1 MRTHARTFFVTAAV
15 LVLSLLM
22 LPGGSAKLK
31 RDSRVS
37 ATDAHSARA
46 RASAFAPAF
55 DDGPVADLSVTKSAS
70 PDTATPDTDLT
81 YTIQVTN
88 IGPDSADNATLADH
102 IPAGT
107 TFVSLNAPSGWTC
120 TTPNAGDTGTV
131 NCTDASLAVND
142 EQTFTLVVHVDAQVA
157 PGTFINNTATVG
169 SDTLDPNDENNSASV
184 SNIVGVSGADMG
196 VTQTA
201 GSDTVVAGRDI
212 VYRIHVTNGG
222 PAAAVK
228 ASLSDVLPGSLT
240 FASLNAPSGWTCT
253 TPNVGDG
260 GTVNCTDASFVAG
273 GVADFT
279 LVVNVPANTPDGTSF
294 ENPTNVGTDTPDPND
309 ENNSAITIV
318 TVASCINAVSVATNA
333 DAGTGSLRQAVLDVC
348 PGGTIVFDMSQV
360 TSPITL
366 TSGELLI
373 DKDLTIQGPGANILT
388 VMRSASASDF
398 RVFELNGAG
407 AGPTVNI
414 SGLTVSGGKATGNA
428 PAGHGGA
435 ILQVNGTLT
444 IRDSLIS
451 GNAADADGGGVFGGG
466 TLNVRR
472 STIGGNNAGRHGGGI
487 EAQGNTTVVNS
498 TVVNNSAQQ
507 EGGGI
512 GTSDAAADINVNVE
526 SSTISGNTAANGGG
540 FYLKA
545 TPNKYN
551 FKSTILSGNTAS
563 VNGNDAENSGT
574 LTSQGYNVIGFI
586 QSNPGAALTVQPTDQ
601 TGAASGLA
609 LDGSNRPLLANNGGT
624 TPTVL
629 PLPASPAIDKA
640 RSFTLT
646 TDQRGFTRPVDLPD
660 SAYPNASGGDA
671 SDAGAVEVNYSF
683 NASAGTPQS
692 AAVNTDFAS
701 QLQVTL
707 TESGR
712 AVSGVTVT
720 FNAPASGASA
730 TFPSG
735 NSAVTDAGGRASVP
749 VKANM
754 VAGVYNVTATAGPLN
769 VSFSLT
775 NTPGAPASVVAFSGD
790 GQSAVPGT
798 TFASPLRAKV
808 LDAFGNAVSGVG
820 VIFNA
825 PASGASGTFTG
836 GVKSAS
842 ENTDSSGIAD
852 APAFTANTTSGTYNV
867 TASVAGVATPA
878 SFSLTNLPPGTI
890 QFASATFRQ
899 DENGGT
905 AVITVTR
912 AGGSAGA
919 TSVSF
924 STSNGTAVGGASCS
938 AGVDFINNSGTLSW
952 ADGDSSDKTF
962 AVTICDDSLNETDE
976 TIGLSL
982 SGATGLAA
990 LGSQTNATLTVRD
1003 NDPSGGVIE
1012 FSTAVFAVAERG
1024 GQRDIT
1030 VVRTGDTTRA
1040 ATVEYTTDD
1049 GSIPSVVV
1057 PCSATTGAALQRC
1070 DYTHTAGTLR
1080 FAAGETQ
1087 KTFSVPV
1094 NDDSYVEGPETTRL
1108 VLSNPGGGAALGA
1121 QSAATL
1127 QIDDDVTESTG
1138 NPIDDDGNFVRQHY
1152 HDFLNREPDAPGLG
1166 FWTNNITSCGAN
1178 AQCREVKRI
1187 DTSAAFFLSI
1197 EFQQTGYFVYLTRKS
1212 AFGNLSGA
1220 PVPVRLREFLRDT
1233 QEIGRGVVVGQ
1244 GAWQQQLAANRQ
1256 AFLLSFVGGNEFRA
1270 LYPDQ
1275 TSADAFVNSLDANA
1289 GGVLSS
1295 GEKATLVNELSPN
1308 PSDAALRADVLMKVA
1323 QHLSLVQGEFN
1334 RAFVLMQYFGY
1345 LRRDPDAAPDTD
1357 FTGYNFWLSKLDSFG
1372 GDYRRA
1378 EMVKAFINSAEY
1390 RQRFGRQ

>member
-1 MRTHARTFFVTAAV
+1 
-15 LVLSLLM
+15 
-22 LPGGSAKLK
+22 
-31 RDSRVS
+31 
-37 ATDAHSARA
+37 
-46 RASAFAPAF
+46 
-55 DDGPVADLSVTKSAS
+55 VANV
-70 PDTATPDTDLT
+70 
-81 YTIQVTN
+81 
-88 IGPDSADNATLADH
+88 GDN
-102 IPAGT
+102 
-107 TFVSLNAPSGWTC
+107 
-120 TTPNAGDTGTV
+120 GTV
-131 NCTDASLAVND
+131 NCT
-142 EQTFTLVVHVDAQVA
+142 
-157 PGTFINNTATVG
+157 
-169 SDTLDPNDENNSASV
+169 
-184 SNIVGVSGADMG
+184 
-196 VTQTA
+196 
-201 GSDTVVAGRDI
+201 
-212 VYRIHVTNGG
+212 
-222 PAAAVK
+222 K
-228 ASLSDVLPGSLT
+228 
-240 FASLNAPSGWTCT
+240 
-253 TPNVGDG
+253 
-260 GTVNCTDASFVAG
+260 ASFVAG

-279 LVVNVPANTPDGTSF
+279 LVVNVPANAANGTPF
-294 ENPTNVGTDTPDPND
+294 ENPTQVGTDTTDPND

-318 TVASCINAVSVATNA
+318 TVVSCLDKASVATNA
-333 DAGTGSLRQAVLDVC
+333 DAGTGSLRQAILDVC

-366 TSGELLI
+366 PSGELLI
-373 DKDLTIQGPGANILT
+373 DKDLTIQGPGANLLT

-398 RVFELNGAG
+398 RVFEINGAG

-414 SGLTVSGGKATGNA
+414 LGLTASGGKATGNA
-428 PAGHGGA
+428 PAGQGGA

-451 GNAADADGGGVFGGG
+451 GNAADADGGGIFGGG

-472 STIGGNNAGRHGGGI
+472 STISANTAGRHGGGI
-487 EAQGNTTVVNS
+487 EAQGNTSVANS

-512 GTSDAAADINVNVE
+512 GTSAAADINVNVE

-540 FYLKA
+540 FYLKG

-586 QSNPGAALTVQPTDQ
+586 QSNPGAAFTTQPTDQ

-609 LDGSNRPLLANNGGT
+609 LDGSNKPLLADNGGT
-624 TPTVL
+624 TPTAL

-640 RSFTLT
+640 KSFALT

-692 AAVNTDFAS
+692 AAVNTNFAS

-720 FNAPASGASA
+720 FNAPASGAS
-730 TFPSG
+730 
-735 NSAVTDAGGRASVP
+735 
-749 VKANM
+749 
-754 VAGVYNVTATAGPLN
+754 
-769 VSFSLT
+769 
-775 NTPGAPASVVAFSGD
+775 
-790 GQSAVPGT
+790 
-798 TFASPLRAKV
+798 
-808 LDAFGNAVSGVG
+808 
-820 VIFNA
+820 
-825 PASGASGTFTG
+825 GTFTG

-842 ENTDSSGIAD
+842 ATTDSSGIAD

-890 QFASATFRQ
+890 QFASATFQQ

-905 AVITVTR
+905 AVINVTR

-919 TSVSF
+919 TSVNF
-924 STSNGTAVGGASCS
+924 STSNGTATGGASCS

-962 AVTICDDSLNETDE
+962 AVTLCDDTVNESDE
-976 TIGLSL
+976 TIGLAL
-982 SGATGLAA
+982 PGVTGLTA
-990 LGSQTNATLTVRD
+990 LGSQTTATLTVRD
-1003 NDPSGGVIE
+1003 NDPRGGVVD

-1024 GQRDIT
+1024 GQRTIT

-1049 GSIPSVVV
+1049 GSIPSVAV
-1057 PCSATTGAALQRC
+1057 PCSATTGTALQRC
-1070 DYTHTAGTLR
+1070 DYTHTAGTLH
-1080 FAAGETQ
+1080 FAAGEMQ

-1108 VLSNPGGGAALGA
+1108 VLLNPGGGAALGA

-1127 QIDDDVTESTG
+1127 QIDDDVTESSG
-1138 NPIDDDGNFVRQHY
+1138 NPIDDDRNFVREHY
-1152 HDFLNREPDAPGLG
+1152 HDFLSREPDTTGWD
-1166 FWTNNITSCGAN
+1166 FWTNNIASCGTN

-1220 PVPVRLREFLRDT
+1220 PVPVRLRQFLRDT

-1244 GAWQQQLAANRQ
+1244 GAWQQQLTANRQ
-1256 AFLLSFVGGNEFRA
+1256 AFLLSFVGSNEFRA

-1295 GEKATLVNELSPN
+1295 NERAALVNELSPN

-1323 QHLSLVQGEFN
+1323 QHPSLVQREFN

-1357 FTGYNFWLSKLDSFG
+1357 FAGYNFWLAKLNSFG

-1390 RQRFGRQ
+1390 RQRSAGSSRRRQRA